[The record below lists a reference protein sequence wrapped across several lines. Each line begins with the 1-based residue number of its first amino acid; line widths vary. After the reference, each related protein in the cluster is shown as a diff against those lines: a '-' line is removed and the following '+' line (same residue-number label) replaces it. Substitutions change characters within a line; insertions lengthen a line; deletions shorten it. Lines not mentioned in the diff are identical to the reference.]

1 MFLALIAELAGVT
14 NLRPNDSEDS
24 PYYYTFKVQCTSCR
38 ETHPNWV
45 GVSKYDTNEI
55 SGSRG
60 EANFVWKCKNC
71 KREHSANI
79 KTKAT
84 PYEQSEPAKRQNII
98 ELECRGLE
106 FVEFKPDGEWLCEG
120 LESGTKFTGVEL
132 SDGEWFDYDEK
143 AGEEVSIQR
152 LTVDLMS
159 RSVGRPM
166 NKYMKPILKA
176 ELHNGDQGPHYHK
189 PYPTFDKA

>member
-1 MFLALIAELAGVT
+1 MFLALTAELTGVT
-14 NLRPNDSEDS
+14 NLRPNDTEDS

-38 ETHPNWV
+38 EVHPNWV
-45 GVSKYDTNEI
+45 GVSKHETNEI

-84 PYEQSEPAKRQNII
+84 PYEYAEPAKRQNII

-120 LESGTKFTGVEL
+120 IESGTKFTGVEFPE
-132 SDGEWFDYDEK
+132 GEWFEYDEK
-143 AGEEVSIQR
+143 AGEEVSIEHLNWEIR
-152 LTVDLMS
+152 RT
-159 RSVGRPM
+159 
-166 NKYMKPILKA
+166 
-176 ELHNGDQGPHYHK
+176 
-189 PYPTFDKA
+189 

>member
-1 MFLALIAELAGVT
+1 MFLALTAELTGVT

-38 ETHPNWV
+38 EVHPNWV
-45 GVSKYDTNEI
+45 GVSKHEANEI

-84 PYEQSEPAKRQNII
+84 PYEQSDPAKRQNIV

-120 LESGTKFTGVEL
+120 IESGTKFTGVEL
-132 SDGEWFDYDEK
+132 SEGEWFDYDEK

-152 LTVDLMS
+152 LNWEIRRT
-159 RSVGRPM
+159 
-166 NKYMKPILKA
+166 
-176 ELHNGDQGPHYHK
+176 
-189 PYPTFDKA
+189 